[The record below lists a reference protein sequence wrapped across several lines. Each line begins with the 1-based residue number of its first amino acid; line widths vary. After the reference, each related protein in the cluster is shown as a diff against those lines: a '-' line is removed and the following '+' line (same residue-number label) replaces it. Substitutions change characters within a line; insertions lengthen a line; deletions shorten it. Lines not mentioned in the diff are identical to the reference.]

1 VSALSA
7 VPIIDLAPARSG
19 DQLQKELVALE
30 IDRACREIG
39 FLVITGHG
47 VPQPVIDDINDVTR
61 RFFDLPLDRKLAVAR
76 PTPDVSRGYVGLEGE
91 SVGRARDASA
101 RLGDLNE
108 SFIAGPIHVPEPEYA
123 FAPEAGHHFAPNLWP
138 EDLPEMEAVYSRYYD
153 EVDRVAVELMRLFA
167 LALGL
172 EEGAFDDLVD
182 RTISRI
188 RARNYP
194 APERDPVPGQ
204 LRAGAH
210 SDYGTLTILLAED
223 RPGGLQV
230 CVGDDEWVDVPIV
243 PDTFIVN
250 IGDLMARWTNDRWV
264 STLHRVV
271 NPPADA
277 YARSRRQSIVYFH
290 NPNYDAVISA
300 IETCVAPGDEP
311 RYEAVTSGEY
321 LHRLFSAS
329 QNYV

>member
-1 VSALSA
+1 VRALQS
-7 VPIIDLAPARSG
+7 VPVIDIEPMRSG
-19 DQLQKELVALE
+19 DRIRKERLAEE

-39 FLVITGHG
+39 FLVIAGHG
-47 VPQPVIDDINDVTR
+47 VDASSIDDINDVTR
-61 RFFDLPLDRKLAVAR
+61 RFFDLPLDRKLAVER
-76 PTPDVSRGYVGLEGE
+76 PNPDVSRGYVGLEGE
-91 SVGRARDASA
+91 SVGRARDKSVK
-101 RLGDLNE
+101 LGDLNE
-108 SFIAGPIHVPEPEYA
+108 SFIVGPIRVPEPEYA
-123 FAPEAGHHFAPNLWP
+123 FAPEAGQHFAPNLWP
-138 EDLPEMEAVYSRYYD
+138 EDLPEMEGIYRRYYEEID
-153 EVDRVAVELMRLFA
+153 QVAVELMRLFA

-172 EEGAFDDLVD
+172 DEHYFDGLVD

-194 APERDPVPGQ
+194 PPERTPAPGQ

-230 CVGDDEWVDVPIV
+230 WADEAEWVDVPII
-243 PDTFIVN
+243 PGTFIVN

-271 NPPADA
+271 NPPTDA
-277 YARSRRQSIVYFH
+277 YSRSRRQSIVYFH

-300 IETCVAPGDEP
+300 IETCVAPGEEP
-311 RYEAVTSGEY
+311 KYEPVTSGEY

>member
-1 VSALSA
+1 MNVLSS
-7 VPIIDLAPARSG
+7 VPVVDIGPARSG
-19 DQLQKELVALE
+19 DETARSLVASE

-39 FLVITGHG
+39 FLVIAGHG
-47 VPQPVIDDINDVTR
+47 IDPVLVAEVNDVTR
-61 RFFDLPLDRKLAVAR
+61 RFFDLPLERKLAVAR
-76 PTPDVSRGYVGLEGE
+76 PAPDVSRGYVGLEGE
-91 SVGRARDASA
+91 SVGRARDQ
-101 RLGDLNE
+101 RVTLGDLNE
-108 SFIAGPIHVPEPEYA
+108 SFIAGPIRIPAPDYA

-138 EDLPEMEAVYSRYYD
+138 QDLPEMEGIYARYYE

-167 LALGL
+167 RALGL
-172 EEGAFDDLVD
+172 DEAYFDPLVD

-194 APERDPVPGQ
+194 PPAREPVPGQ

-230 CVGDDEWVDVPIV
+230 WREDGEWLDVPIV

-271 NPPADA
+271 NPPPDA
-277 YARSRRQSIVYFH
+277 YSRSRRQSIVYFH

-300 IETCVAPGDEP
+300 IETCVEPGEEP
-311 RYEAVTSGEY
+311 RYEPVTSGEY
-321 LHRLFSAS
+321 LRRLFSAS